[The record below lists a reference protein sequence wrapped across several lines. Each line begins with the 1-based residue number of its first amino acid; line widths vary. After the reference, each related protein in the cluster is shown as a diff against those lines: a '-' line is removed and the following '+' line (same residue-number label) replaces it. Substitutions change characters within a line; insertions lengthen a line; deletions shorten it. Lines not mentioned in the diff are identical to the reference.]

1 MSQCR
6 TCVVWSAQTGVV
18 AHAVNTGGA
27 VLTPVVLT
35 VIHVH
40 LAEGALETERTCTA
54 EQKKTEKHKH
64 LPKLFKEIKYIYIH
78 GVLKKVLLCI

>member
-1 MSQCR
+1 MKRKTGGKGNQCR
-6 TCVVWSAQTGVV
+6 TCVIWSAQTGVV
-18 AHAVNTGGA
+18 AHAVDTGGA

-54 EQKKTEKHKH
+54 EQKKQRNTD
-64 LPKLFKEIKYIYIH
+64 IH
-78 GVLKKVLLCI
+78 QNYLKK